1 VPVYVTYCVLGIAA
15 EQWEAF
21 ASVPLILILYVF
33 GQYAAFP
40 SASSPLS
47 NRQDDDTDGQ

>member
-1 VPVYVTYCVLGIAA
+1 V
-15 EQWEAF
+15 EAF

-33 GQYAAFP
+33 GQYAA

>member
-21 ASVPLILILYVF
+21 ASVPLILIL
-33 GQYAAFP
+33 
-40 SASSPLS
+40 
-47 NRQDDDTDGQ
+47 